1 MQLYLPIAEWPVN
14 MFVIFGV
21 GAAVGF
27 ISGMFGVGGGF
38 LLTPLLVFSGV
49 SPAVA
54 VASVSAQVVASS
66 TSGALSYWRRKAI
79 DWKMAI
85 YLLIGGMLGSGLGVM
100 AFAALRRVGQLD
112 LVIGLCYVFFLG
124 FLGIF
129 MTWESIGVILAQRK
143 QTEAQPPKKLRQH
156 GWMHAMPFPVKF
168 PRSRLVISAIPVL
181 LLGLGI
187 GFLGTLLGIGGGFL
201 IVPAM
206 IYLLKV
212 PPSVVVGT
220 SLVQMV
226 ATMSFAT
233 FLQAATNHTVDI
245 VLAFLLMIGGVI
257 GAQFGAQIGQRLRG
271 EQLRALLGLLILSV
285 GIRFAYE
292 LVVTPSEPYSLD
304 RSYTGGQP

>member
-14 MFVIFGV
+14 MFVVFGL
-21 GAAVGF
+21 GGAVGF

-79 DWKMAI
+79 DWKLALFLLFSGMIGSAI
-85 YLLIGGMLGSGLGVM
+85 GV
-100 AFAALRRVGQLD
+100 ATFAALRKVGQLD
-112 LVIGLCYVFFLG
+112 LVIALCYVLLLG

-129 MTWESIGVILAQRK
+129 MTWESIGAIWSSRRQEMQA
-143 QTEAQPPKKLRQH
+143 PKKLRQH
-156 GWMHAMPFPVKF
+156 GWIHGLPFQVRF
-168 PRSRLVISAIPVL
+168 PRSRLAISAIPVVV
-181 LLGLGI
+181 LGI
-187 GFLGTLLGIGGGFL
+187 GIGFFGSLLGIGGGFL

-212 PPSVVVGT
+212 PSSLVVGT
-220 SLVQMV
+220 SLVQMT
-226 ATMSFAT
+226 ATMSFTT
-233 FLQAATNHTVDI
+233 FLQAATNQTVDI
-245 VLAFLLMIGGVI
+245 VLAFILMIGGVI

-285 GIRFAYE
+285 GIRFAVE
-292 LVVTPSEPYSLD
+292 LVLPPNEVYSLD
-304 RSYTGGQP
+304 RHAVGGKP

>member
-14 MFVIFGV
+14 MFVLFGL

-38 LLTPLLVFSGV
+38 LLTPLLVFSGI

-54 VASVSAQVVASS
+54 VATVSAQVVASS
-66 TSGALSYWRRKAI
+66 TSGALSYWRRRAI
-79 DWKMAI
+79 DWKLATW
-85 YLLIGGMLGSGLGVM
+85 LLVGGMVGSGIGVLV
-100 AFAALRRVGQLD
+100 FAQLRRVGQLD
-112 LVIGLCYVFFLG
+112 LVIGLCYVVLLG
-124 FLGIF
+124 FIGSF
-129 MTWESIGVILAQRK
+129 MLWESVGVLLTAR
-143 QTEAQPPKKLRQH
+143 ADQPPSPRKLRQH
-156 GWMHAMPFPVKF
+156 GWMHALPFPVRF

-181 LLGLGI
+181 VLGLAI
-187 GFLGTLLGIGGGFL
+187 GFFGTLLGIGGGFL
-201 IVPAM
+201 IVPAL

-226 ATMSFAT
+226 ATMAFAT

-245 VLAFLLMIGGVI
+245 VLGLLLMIGGVI

-271 EQLRALLGLLILSV
+271 EQLRALLGLLILAV

-292 LVVTPSEPYSLD
+292 LVGTPADLYALD
-304 RSYTGGQP
+304 RHAVGGNP

>member
-14 MFVIFGV
+14 MFVVFGL

-38 LLTPLLVFSGV
+38 LLTPLLVFSGI

-54 VASVSAQVVASS
+54 VATVSAQVAASS

-79 DWKMAI
+79 DWKLAAWLLLGGLVGSAI
-85 YLLIGGMLGSGLGVM
+85 GVEV
-100 AFAALRRVGQLD
+100 FALLRRIGQLD
-112 LVIGLCYVFFLG
+112 LVIGLCYVVLLG
-124 FLGIF
+124 FIGSF
-129 MTWESIGVILAQRK
+129 MLWESVGVLLARR
-143 QTEAQPPKKLRQH
+143 TDQPVVPQKLRQH
-156 GWMHAMPFPVKF
+156 GWMHGLPFPIRF

-181 LLGLGI
+181 TLGLGI

-201 IVPAM
+201 IVPAL

-226 ATMSFAT
+226 ATMAFAT

-245 VLAFLLMIGGVI
+245 VLGLLLMVGGVI

-271 EQLRALLGLLILSV
+271 EQLRALLALLILAV

-292 LVVTPSEPYSLD
+292 LVATPNELYSLD
-304 RSYTGGQP
+304 LHAIGGQR

>member
-14 MFVIFGV
+14 MFLVFGV
-21 GAAVGF
+21 GGAVGF

-79 DWKMAI
+79 DWKLAVFLLVSGMAGSA
-85 YLLIGGMLGSGLGVM
+85 IGV
-100 AFAALRRVGQLD
+100 ATFAALRRVGQLD
-112 LVIGLCYVFFLG
+112 LVISVCYVVLLG
-124 FLGIF
+124 FLGSF
-129 MTWESIGVILAQRK
+129 MTWEAIGALWSSRRQDVA
-143 QTEAQPPKKLRQH
+143 APKKLRQH
-156 GWMHAMPFPVKF
+156 GWIHGLPLQVRF
-168 PRSRLVISAIPVL
+168 PRSRLAISAIPVIV
-181 LLGLGI
+181 LGMGI
-187 GFLGTLLGIGGGFL
+187 GFFGSLLGIGGGFL

-212 PPSVVVGT
+212 PSSLVVGT

-233 FLQAATNHTVDI
+233 FLQAATNQTVDI
-245 VLAFLLMIGGVI
+245 VLAFLLMVGGVI

-271 EQLRALLGLLILSV
+271 EQLRALLGLLILAV
-285 GIRFAYE
+285 GIRFAVE
-292 LVVTPSEPYSLD
+292 LVMPPGDVYSLD
-304 RSYTGGQP
+304 RHAVGGRP

>member
-14 MFVIFGV
+14 MFVVFGL

-38 LLTPLLVFSGV
+38 LLTPLLVFSGI
-49 SPAVA
+49 SPALA
-54 VASVSAQVVASS
+54 GATVSAQVVASS

-79 DWKMAI
+79 DWKLAAW
-85 YLLIGGMLGSGLGVM
+85 LLIGGMSGSGIGVVV
-100 AFAALRRVGQLD
+100 FAQLRRVGQLD
-112 LVIGLCYVFFLG
+112 LVIGLCYVVLLG
-124 FLGIF
+124 FIGSF
-129 MTWESIGVILAQRK
+129 MLWESVGVLLTAR
-143 QTEAQPPKKLRQH
+143 ADQPPSPRKLRQH
-156 GWMHAMPFPVKF
+156 GWMHALPFPVRF

-181 LLGLGI
+181 VLGLAI
-187 GFLGTLLGIGGGFL
+187 GFFGTLLGIGGGFL
-201 IVPAM
+201 IVPAL
-206 IYLLKV
+206 IYLIKV

-226 ATMSFAT
+226 ATMAFAT

-245 VLAFLLMIGGVI
+245 VLGFLLMVGGVI

-271 EQLRALLGLLILSV
+271 EQLRALLGLLILAV

-292 LVVTPSEPYSLD
+292 LVGTPADLYTLD
-304 RSYTGGQP
+304 RQAVGGNP

>member
-1 MQLYLPIAEWPVN
+1 MLLYLPVAEWPVN
-14 MFVIFGV
+14 MFVIFGL

-54 VASVSAQVVASS
+54 VATVSAQVVASS

-79 DWKMAI
+79 DWKMAG
-85 YLLIGGMLGSGLGVM
+85 YLLIGGMIGSWIGVQV
-100 AFAALRRVGQLD
+100 FALLRTLGQLD
-112 LVIGLCYVFFLG
+112 LVVGLCYVVFLG
-124 FLGIF
+124 FIGGF
-129 MTWESIGVILAQRK
+129 MVIESVGAMFAARSAEK
-143 QTEAQPPKKLRQH
+143 RPPKKLREHNWIH
-156 GWMHAMPFPVKF
+156 GLPFRVRF
-168 PRSRLVISAIPVL
+168 PRSRLVISAIPVVV
-181 LLGLGI
+181 LGTGI

-212 PPSVVVGT
+212 PANVVVGT

-226 ATMSFAT
+226 VTMSFST
-233 FLQAATNHTVDI
+233 FLQAVQNHTVDI
-245 VLAFLLMIGGVI
+245 VLGLLLMVGGVI
-257 GAQFGAQIGQRLRG
+257 GAQFGVQIGQRLRG

-285 GIRFAYE
+285 GLRFAYD
-292 LVVTPSEPYSLD
+292 LVVTPAA
-304 RSYTGGQP
+304 RYTVAVQVGGAP

>member
-14 MFVIFGV
+14 MFVVFGL

-38 LLTPLLVFSGV
+38 LLTPLLVFSGI

-54 VASVSAQVVASS
+54 VATVSAQVVASS
-66 TSGALSYWRRKAI
+66 TSGVLSYWRRKAI
-79 DWKMAI
+79 DWKLATW
-85 YLLIGGMLGSGLGVM
+85 LLVGGMTGSGIGVLV
-100 AFAALRRVGQLD
+100 FAQLRRVGQLD
-112 LVIGLCYVFFLG
+112 LVIGLCYVVLLG
-124 FLGIF
+124 FIGSF
-129 MTWESIGVILAQRK
+129 MLWESVGVLLASR
-143 QTEAQPPKKLRQH
+143 ADQPPSPRKLRQH
-156 GWMHAMPFPVKF
+156 GWVHSLPFPVRF

-181 LLGLGI
+181 VLGLAI
-187 GFLGTLLGIGGGFL
+187 GFFGTLLGIGGGFL
-201 IVPAM
+201 IVPAL
-206 IYLLKV
+206 IYLIKV

-226 ATMSFAT
+226 ATMAFAT

-245 VLAFLLMIGGVI
+245 VLGFLLMVGGVI

-271 EQLRALLGLLILSV
+271 EQLRALLGLLILAV

-292 LVVTPSEPYSLD
+292 LVGTPSELYSLD
-304 RSYTGGQP
+304 RQAIGGAP

>member
-1 MQLYLPIAEWPVN
+1 MLLYLPVAEWPVN
-14 MFVIFGV
+14 MFVIFGL

-38 LLTPLLVFSGV
+38 LLTPLLVFSGI

-54 VASVSAQVVASS
+54 VATVSAQVVASS
-66 TSGALSYWRRKAI
+66 TSGALSYWRRKSI
-79 DWKMAI
+79 DWKMAG
-85 YLLIGGMLGSGLGVM
+85 YLLVGGMLGSWIGVQV
-100 AFAALRRVGQLD
+100 FALLRTIGQLD
-112 LVIGLCYVFFLG
+112 LVVGLCYVVFLG
-124 FLGIF
+124 FIGGF
-129 MTWESIGVILAQRK
+129 MVVESIGALFAARSAEK
-143 QTEAQPPKKLRQH
+143 RSPKKLREHNWIH
-156 GWMHAMPFPVKF
+156 GLPFRVRF

-181 LLGLGI
+181 LLGTGI

-212 PPSVVVGT
+212 PANVVVGT

-226 ATMSFAT
+226 VTMSFAT
-233 FLQAATNHTVDI
+233 FLQAAQNHTVDI
-245 VLAFLLMIGGVI
+245 VLGLLLMVGGVI

-285 GIRFAYE
+285 GLRFAYD
-292 LVVTPSEPYSLD
+292 LVVTPAA
-304 RSYTGGQP
+304 RYTVAVQVGGAP

>member
-1 MQLYLPIAEWPVN
+1 MQLYLPIAEWPVD
-14 MFVIFGV
+14 MFLIFGV

-38 LLTPLLVFSGV
+38 LLTPLLVFSGI

-66 TSGALSYWRRKAI
+66 TSGALNYWRRRLI
-79 DWKMAI
+79 DWKLALF
-85 YLLIGGMLGSGLGVM
+85 LLIGGMLGSGVGVVV
-100 AFAALRRVGQLD
+100 FGLLRRVGQLD
-112 LVIGLCYVFFLG
+112 LVIGLCYVVFLG
-124 FLGIF
+124 FIGAF
-129 MTWESIGVILAQRK
+129 MTWESIGTILSNRSD
-143 QTEAQPPKKLRQH
+143 TPQPPKKLRQH
-156 GWMHAMPFPVKF
+156 GLIHSLPFPVRF

-181 LLGLGI
+181 ALGLGI

-212 PPSVVVGT
+212 PASVVVGT

-257 GAQFGAQIGQRLRG
+257 GAQFGAQIGQRLKG
-271 EQLRALLGLLILSV
+271 EQLRALLGLLILAV
-285 GIRFAYE
+285 GVRFAVE
-292 LVVTPSEPYSLD
+292 LVLTPSDVFSL
-304 RSYTGGQP
+304 STVVAGGGR

>member
-14 MFVIFGV
+14 MFMIFGV
-21 GAAVGF
+21 GGAVGF

-38 LLTPLLVFSGV
+38 LLTPLLVFSGI

-66 TSGALSYWRRKAI
+66 ASGALSYWRRKLI
-79 DWKMAI
+79 DWKLAA
-85 YLLIGGMLGSGLGVM
+85 YLLVGGMLGSGVGVEV
-100 AFAALRRVGQLD
+100 FALLRKVGQLD
-112 LVIGLCYVFFLG
+112 LVIGLCYVVFLG
-124 FLGIF
+124 FVGTF
-129 MTWESIGVILAQRK
+129 MTWESIGTILANRSQNVP
-143 QTEAQPPKKLRQH
+143 PPKKLRQH
-156 GWMHAMPFPVKF
+156 GMLHGLPLQVRF
-168 PRSRLVISAIPVL
+168 PRSHLVISAIPVL
-181 LLGLGI
+181 ALGLGI

-212 PPSVVVGT
+212 PAAIVVGT

-233 FLQAATNHTVDI
+233 FLQAASNHTVDI

-257 GAQFGAQIGQRLRG
+257 GAQFGAQIGQRLKG
-271 EQLRALLGLLILSV
+271 EQLRALLGLLILAV
-285 GIRFAYE
+285 GIRFAVE
-292 LVVTPSEPYSLD
+292 LVVTPADRFSL
-304 RSYTGGQP
+304 SVPVGGGAK